1 MAPFFSTVQEES
13 VLSLDDSLPTV
24 KVESNEE
31 GDESSQNQI
40 CLSNS
45 TEDESVLELKLEK
58 IVPET
63 SENQLPRQTSVR
75 KG

>member
-1 MAPFFSTVQEES
+1 MASFFSTVQEES